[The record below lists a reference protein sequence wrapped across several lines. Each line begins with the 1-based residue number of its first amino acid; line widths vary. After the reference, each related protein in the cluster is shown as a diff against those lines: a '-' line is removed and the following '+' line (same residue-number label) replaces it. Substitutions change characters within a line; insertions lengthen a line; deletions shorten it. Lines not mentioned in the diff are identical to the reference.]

1 MNVINSMD
9 DAFMS
14 RVFEDDIECTELL
27 LHIIMDNPYF
37 DRVIKETGRIFNDE
51 SHIIYVNGSYI
62 DESPL
67 GYLMHDML
75 CANPDEMHYKILANK
90 TRYYK
95 EDRNGELVMSNIM
108 EELFNEGRAEEK
120 KEIAKRCLQLGKLSI
135 EEIALCSGLSIEE
148 VKKLAETQLAYK

>member
-1 MNVINSMD
+1 
-9 DAFMS
+9 
-14 RVFEDDIECTELL
+14 
-27 LHIIMDNPYF
+27 
-37 DRVIKETGRIFNDE
+37 
-51 SHIIYVNGSYI
+51 
-62 DESPL
+62 
-67 GYLMHDML
+67 MHDML